1 MDQQSIEHASALL
14 ERLSRLI
21 HGDGF
26 DAGLKPVQW
35 ETLRYLQRA
44 NRFSCTPGALTA
56 YLANTKG
63 TVSQTL
69 NALQRKGLVEKH
81 SAPRDRRSVRLAL
94 TSAGSEL
101 LAQDPL
107 EPTRQALRGLGDTR
121 LQPFIGDLETLI
133 GERLKQ
139 NQGRPFGLCN
149 QCRHF
154 RHSADKTSPY
164 YCQLLREPLSNTDAD
179 KICLEQEPAVR

>member
-56 YLANTKG
+56 YLAITKG

-81 SAPRDRRSVRLAL
+81 NAPRDRRSVRLVL
-94 TSAGSEL
+94 TPAGRKL

-107 EPTRQALRGLGDTR
+107 EPTRQALKSLGDKR
-121 LQPFIGDLETLI
+121 MQPFIGDLETLI

-139 NQGRPFGLCN
+139 NRGRPFGLCN

-154 RHSADKTSPY
+154 RRGVDKASPY
-164 YCQLLREPLSNTDAD
+164 YCQLLQEPLTDMDAD
-179 KICLEQEPAVR
+179 KICLEQEPAAR